1 MYVLLL
7 LAVLLGTSKNIF
19 TKIVKNNTT
28 NFCDTMKINV
38 ITFSCAFIV
47 VFLMGL
53 SSLNTMFQVP
63 WILVICYAV
72 CTLGSQISLMKAVE
86 LGSVSISSLFYSC
99 GFILPTLFGSIYYQE
114 PLHTLHIIGIIL
126 IVCSFVCSAKREK
139 DKPFKFS
146 WLIAALGGMFFS
158 GMVGIMQKLFTND
171 YTQYQLNNFLC
182 VAFLLIIL
190 MSVLAVFISRLS
202 NKQNQKQQSTASQ
215 TKGKKENVL
224 LIKQRIFTIALGCVM
239 GLVNK
244 ANIYLS
250 GILPSVIVFPVI
262 NGGGILAT
270 TICSR
275 FIFKEKLSWAQK
287 IGLLLGILGIISI
300 TIGKLVIDY
309 MR

>member
-1 MYVLLL
+1 
-7 LAVLLGTSKNIF
+7 
-19 TKIVKNNTT
+19 
-28 NFCDTMKINV
+28 
-38 ITFSCAFIV
+38 
-47 VFLMGL
+47 
-53 SSLNTMFQVP
+53 
-63 WILVICYAV
+63 
-72 CTLGSQISLMKAVE
+72 
-86 LGSVSISSLFYSC
+86 
-99 GFILPTLFGSIYYQE
+99 
-114 PLHTLHIIGIIL
+114 
-126 IVCSFVCSAKREK
+126 
-139 DKPFKFS
+139 
-146 WLIAALGGMFFS
+146 
-158 GMVGIMQKLFTND
+158 MVG
-171 YTQYQLNNFLC
+171 QYQLNNFLC

-190 MSVLAVFISRLS
+190 MSVLAVFMSRLR
-202 NKQNQKQQSTASQ
+202 NKQNQKPQSTASQ

-244 ANIYLS
+244 TNIYLS